1 MQNSQYARFAPW
13 VAALGLIVLLIAA
26 ATYFVQGQFSTAVQV
41 TLIVGVIL
49 VVAGALLN
57 PSGLMSALGARQTR
71 YGANTAIMLVALLG
85 SLGLINYLAVRNPQR
100 WDLTENQANT
110 LDPASIAAL
119 QALPTPVHIL
129 GFFSSDAQ
137 SQLDTSKRLLDRYRL
152 VDPNKLTYEFIDP
165 YADPVRA
172 NQYGVTRDG
181 TLVLVLADQTNKLEG
196 FVTESQVTGALVR
209 LSSPIARTVYF
220 LTGQG
225 EAALEAS
232 DTASISQYAELLRQQ
247 NYTVLSLNLA
257 TTTTVPSDARAVV
270 IAGPQ
275 LPMAVEDVAKLK
287 AYYDTASNVA
297 LVVLLDPSVQYS
309 AEVTGT
315 VRPENPLYDY
325 LRDSW
330 GVQMRDDVII
340 DIPNRLRTA
349 SGENPALFGSSAY
362 GTGEATQDMTGFVSV
377 FFFAQSI
384 STTSSLPTASVTPLV
399 QTSSESWGKFDITAL
414 TAGEIDPVDGDP
426 KGPLDVGLSVEI
438 PERKA
443 RLIAF
448 GDSDFATDGILDNA
462 QFGNDR
468 LLLNAMN
475 WATGDENLI
484 NLTPKT
490 PTSRF
495 LTLTD
500 AVTTNLILLFVVVIM
515 PLSVLVIG
523 GVVWF
528 MRRRHK

>member
-225 EAALEAS
+225 EATLEAS
-232 DTASISQYAELLRQQ
+232 DTASVSQLAALLEKQ
-247 NYTVLSLNLA
+247 NYTVLSL
-257 TTTTVPSDARAVV
+257 
-270 IAGPQ
+270 
-275 LPMAVEDVAKLK
+275 
-287 AYYDTASNVA
+287 
-297 LVVLLDPSVQYS
+297 
-309 AEVTGT
+309 
-315 VRPENPLYDY
+315 
-325 LRDSW
+325 
-330 GVQMRDDVII
+330 
-340 DIPNRLRTA
+340 
-349 SGENPALFGSSAY
+349 
-362 GTGEATQDMTGFVSV
+362 
-377 FFFAQSI
+377 
-384 STTSSLPTASVTPLV
+384 SL
-399 QTSSESWGKFDITAL
+399 IH
-414 TAGEIDPVDGDP
+414 I
-426 KGPLDVGLSVEI
+426 
-438 PERKA
+438 
-443 RLIAF
+443 
-448 GDSDFATDGILDNA
+448 
-462 QFGNDR
+462 
-468 LLLNAMN
+468 
-475 WATGDENLI
+475 
-484 NLTPKT
+484 
-490 PTSRF
+490 
-495 LTLTD
+495 
-500 AVTTNLILLFVVVIM
+500 
-515 PLSVLVIG
+515 
-523 GVVWF
+523 
-528 MRRRHK
+528 